1 MNNSKEV
8 SQLDVVTVLGARPQ
22 FIKAAPVSKAL
33 AQVGLREGLLHTGQH
48 YDEKMDAIFFRELNI
63 PFPVENLRVGS
74 DSHGRQTAKMLV
86 GVEDFLRKSNP
97 ALVLVYGDTNSTI
110 AGALAAVKLG
120 IPVAH
125 IEAGL
130 RSYNL
135 AMPEEVNRRM
145 TDHISRFLFCPSEHA
160 AENLRTE
167 GITNDVF
174 VTGDVMLD
182 AVNTFRE
189 TAFLRTLPEG
199 LTRDSYYLLTI
210 HRPSNVD
217 DSDRLSRILG
227 MIATLD
233 HPVLWPIHPRTLARL
248 NVSEL
253 PKNLIVSEPLGYLDL
268 LNALGKSKALITDS
282 GGMQKEAYWLQ
293 RKCITLRKE
302 TEWVET
308 LEGGWNTLLH
318 PGNEMEINKLLSQ
331 TPNSWKPLYGNG
343 NAAKDIAA
351 NLLKS
356 LKI

>member
-33 AQVGLREGLLHTGQH
+33 AQLGLREGLLHTGQH
-48 YDEKMDAIFFRELNI
+48 YDEKMDAIFFRELSI

-74 DSHGRQTAKMLV
+74 DSHGRQTAKMLI

-97 ALVLVYGDTNSTI
+97 ALVLVYGDTNSTL

-145 TDHISRFLFCPSEHA
+145 TDHISRLLFCPSDHA

-167 GITNDVF
+167 GIVNDVF

-182 AVNTFRE
+182 AVNAFRE
-189 TAFLRTLPEG
+189 AAFLRTLPEG
-199 LTRDSYYLLTI
+199 LARDGYYLLTI

-217 DSDRLSRILG
+217 DPDRLACILR
-227 MIATLD
+227 MIETLD
-233 HPVLWPIHPRTLARL
+233 YPVLWPIHPRTLARL
-248 NVSEL
+248 DVPKL
-253 PKNLIVSEPLGYLDL
+253 PQNLIVSEPLGYLDL
-268 LNALGKSKALITDS
+268 LNALGNSKALITDS

-308 LEGGWNTLLH
+308 LEGGWNTLLP
-318 PGNEMEINKLLSQ
+318 PGSEVEIAAILAR
-331 TPNSWKPLYGNG
+331 TPDTWKPLYGKG

-351 NLLKS
+351 NLLRF
-356 LKI
+356 LKT